1 MKQNSAIS
9 FPSSTDNVVKSV
21 SKISNVNSP
30 RTQPSKN
37 LDKFSVW
44 KLRSNALLFV
54 GFLRSPQ
61 CGTTLPAVYLS
72 ISQMFEYGVPLQ
84 CYWKCLSLF

>member
-9 FPSSTDNVVKSV
+9 IPSSTDNVVKPV

-72 ISQMFEYGVPLQ
+72 ISVWDSPTMLLEVFEFILT
-84 CYWKCLSLF
+84 FF